1 MMISV
6 LVGVTRTSTPEYPSS
21 ASSLVRNSLSSAL
34 KTPSATNLLKPYVI
48 FIKPPSKDQIA
59 KNLIR
64 EDKQLNES
72 DIEQMIT
79 SGRIIE
85 TDFGHLF
92 DEIIINLSQDQTQR
106 ELRRIINR
114 LETMP
119 QWVPVSWIPDGVNYN
134 R

>member
-1 MMISV
+1 MSD
-6 LVGVTRTSTPEYPSS
+6 P
-21 ASSLVRNSLSSAL
+21 SLSDFDFKN
-34 KTPSATNLLKPYVI
+34 KTVPVWYWCGKWE
-48 FIKPPSKDQIA
+48 FFCSKDQIA

-106 ELRRIINR
+106 VSFKVLRVSKRYKKSLIEMCWT
-114 LETMP
+114 LS
-119 QWVPVSWIPDGVNYN
+119 QW
-134 R
+134 

>member
-1 MMISV
+1 MKSFSIDFELGNSSFNFIVVSYRIRLFPTLISKIKRCQCGI
-6 LVGVTRTSTPEYPSS
+6 GVVNE
-21 ASSLVRNSLSSAL
+21 NSF
-34 KTPSATNLLKPYVI
+34 K
-48 FIKPPSKDQIA
+48 SKDQIA

-106 ELRRIINR
+106 
-114 LETMP
+114 
-119 QWVPVSWIPDGVNYN
+119 VS
-134 R
+134 